1 MKVRFAMPEADAET
15 TTTGLLI
22 CDDLFFSSK
31 VTGTADALG
40 LKVNVIENVDE
51 LPKKLS
57 ESSYRCVILDLTMP
71 GLNPAEVMSAMPSE
85 NRPAV
90 IAFGSHVMTARLQEA
105 RDAGCDEVMP
115 KSQFSGSLPEILKRV
130 LRN

>member
-1 MKVRFAMPEADAET
+1 MPEADAET

>member
-1 MKVRFAMPEADAET
+1 M
-15 TTTGLLI
+15 
-22 CDDLFFSSK
+22 
-31 VTGTADALG
+31 G
-40 LKVNVIENVDE
+40 LKVEVIENVNE
-51 LPKKLS
+51 VSAKLA
-57 ESSYRCVILDLTMP
+57 ESSYRCVILDLSMP
-71 GLNPAEVMSAMPSE
+71 GLNPAEVMSAMPAE

-130 LRN
+130 LS

>member
-1 MKVRFAMPEADAET
+1 MSDGDAET
-15 TTTGLLI
+15 PTTGLLI
-22 CDDLFFSSK
+22 CADLFYSSK

-40 LKVNVIENVDE
+40 LKVDVIEHVEE
-51 LPKKLS
+51 LPAKLA
-57 ESSYRCVILDLTMP
+57 ESLYRCLILDLSLP
-71 GLNPAEVMSAMPSE
+71 GLDPAEVMSALPNE
-85 NRPAV
+85 TRPCV

-130 LRN
+130 LK

>member
-1 MKVRFAMPEADAET
+1 MSEANAESP
-15 TTTGLLI
+15 TTGLLI
-22 CDDLFFSSK
+22 CEDLFYSSK

-40 LKVNVIENVDE
+40 LKVDVIEHVEE
-51 LPKKLS
+51 LPAKLA
-57 ESSYRCVILDLTMP
+57 ESSYRCVILDLSMP
-71 GLNPAEVMSAMPSE
+71 GLNPAEVMSALPNE

-130 LRN
+130 LHV